1 MEHTYFLPA
10 GSMIV
15 RSGGLHSFTRSYI
28 SPGREGG
35 KSTRKNKNKKNKW
48 AAGLELS
55 SFLDSASVLFCL
67 DDDMLTGIY
76 DPTKL
81 RGFGVNLGEVGV
93 E

>member
-1 MEHTYFLPA
+1 M
-10 GSMIV
+10 
-15 RSGGLHSFTRSYI
+15 
-28 SPGREGG
+28 
-35 KSTRKNKNKKNKW
+35 
-48 AAGLELS
+48 ELS